1 MQYVGSTTDP
11 FRYCCNNYKDNNRK
25 AGREVGHMLVDLF
38 EHFTSHE
45 HNGFLED
52 FTITLIDK
60 ADVADPTRREEY

>member
-1 MQYVGSTTDP
+1 MQ
-11 FRYCCNNYKDNNRK
+11 
-25 AGREVGHMLVDLF
+25 VDLF

-60 ADVADPTRREEY
+60 ADGADPIRIKEY